1 MKGKVIKMNRLEKI
15 IEIIKSVGFDVAEN
29 DIEITAD
36 TTIAADLGQ
45 DALDMVLRIGQ
56 LEEEF
61 GVEIGNDAVQD
72 IRTVGDI
79 DKMLGGLLVE

>member
-1 MKGKVIKMNRLEKI
+1 
-15 IEIIKSVGFDVAEN
+15 
-29 DIEITAD
+29 
-36 TTIAADLGQ
+36 
-45 DALDMVLRIGQ
+45 MVLIIGQ

-79 DKMLGGLLVE
+79 DKMLVGLLGE

>member
-1 MKGKVIKMNRLEKI
+1 MKGKVIKMSRLEKI

-29 DIEITAD
+29 DIEITSD
-36 TTIAADLGQ
+36 TNIAGDLGQ
-45 DALDMVLRIGQ
+45 DSLDMVLIIGQ

-79 DKMLGGLLVE
+79 DKMLVGLLGE

>member
-1 MKGKVIKMNRLEKI
+1 MKGKVIKMSRLEKI

-36 TTIAADLGQ
+36 TNIAEDLGQ
-45 DALDMVLRIGQ
+45 DSLDRVLIIGQ

-79 DKMLGGLLVE
+79 DKMLGGLLGE

>member
-1 MKGKVIKMNRLEKI
+1 MKGKVIKMSRLEKI

-29 DIEITAD
+29 DIEITSD
-36 TTIAADLGQ
+36 TNIAADLGQ
-45 DALDMVLRIGQ
+45 DSLDMVLIIGQ

-79 DKMLGGLLVE
+79 DKMLGGLLGK

>member
-1 MKGKVIKMNRLEKI
+1 MKGKVIKMSRLEKI
-15 IEIIKSVGFDVAEN
+15 IEIIKSVGFEVAEN

-36 TTIAADLGQ
+36 TNIAADLGQ
-45 DALDMVLRIGQ
+45 DSLDMVLIIGQ

-79 DKMLGGLLVE
+79 DKMLGGLLGE